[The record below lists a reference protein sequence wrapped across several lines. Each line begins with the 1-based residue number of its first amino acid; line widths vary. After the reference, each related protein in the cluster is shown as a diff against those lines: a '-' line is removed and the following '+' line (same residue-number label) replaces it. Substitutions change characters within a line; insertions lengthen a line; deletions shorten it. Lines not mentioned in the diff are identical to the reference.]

1 MSLVIRIKRAARRI
15 LYLKYKHGKNK
26 LGYLGEHVSIPNDIV
41 MAGERNIFIDNDV
54 SLGNQT
60 TMHAMNAKIT
70 IKQGSVAA
78 KGLKISTGNHERRI
92 GRFVSTIKESEKNH
106 SIGLDK
112 DVVIE
117 EDVWLGFNVVVL
129 SGVTIG
135 RGCTIAAGSVV
146 SKSTCP
152 YSIWGGVPAKFIKF
166 YWTID
171 EIQEHEKILYT
182 EQDRLTKEYLSELFL
197 KYENKE

>member
-1 MSLVIRIKRAARRI
+1 MSIILYIKRI
-15 LYLKYKHGKNK
+15 LRKVLYIKYQYGKNR
-26 LGYLGEHVSIPNDIV
+26 LGYLGRNVSIPYDIV
-41 MAGERNIFIDNDV
+41 LVGNNNIYLSDYV
-54 SLGNQT
+54 SLANQT
-60 TMHAMNAKIT
+60 TMHAVNAKII
-70 IKQGSVAA
+70 IKQGVVAA

-92 GRFVSTIKESEKNH
+92 GRFVSTIRESEKNH

-117 EDVWLGFNVVVL
+117 EDVWMGFNVVIL
-129 SGVTIG
+129 NGVTIG

-152 YSIWGGVPAKFIKF
+152 YSVWGGVPAKFIKF

-171 EIQEHEKILYT
+171 EIMEHEKTLYK
-182 EQDRLTKEYLSELFL
+182 ESDRFSKEYLTGLFL
-197 KYENKE
+197 EYAKNR

>member
-1 MSLVIRIKRAARRI
+1 MSIVICIKRAARKI
-15 LYLKYKHGKNK
+15 LYFKYKYGRSR
-26 LGYLGEHVSIPNDIV
+26 LGYLGNSVNIPRDIV
-41 MAGERNIFIDNDV
+41 MAGNKNIYFGDNV

-60 TMHAMNAKIT
+60 TMHAINASIT
-70 IKQGSVAA
+70 IKQGTVAA

-92 GRFVSTIKESEKNH
+92 GRFVSTIREEEKNH

-112 DVVIE
+112 DVIIE

-129 SGVTIG
+129 NGVTIG

-152 YSIWGGVPAKFIKF
+152 YSVWGGVPAKFIKF

-171 EIQEHEKILYT
+171 EIIEHEKTLYK
-182 EQDRLTKEYLSELFL
+182 ESDRYTKEYLSGLFL
-197 KYENKE
+197 EYTKNR